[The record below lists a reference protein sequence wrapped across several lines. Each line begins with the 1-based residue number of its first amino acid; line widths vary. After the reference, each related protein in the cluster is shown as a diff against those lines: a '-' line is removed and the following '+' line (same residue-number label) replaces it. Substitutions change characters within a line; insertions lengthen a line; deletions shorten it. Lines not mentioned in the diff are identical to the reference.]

1 MSSALTSGIRVT
13 VKSQY
18 VADRSAPRQ
27 RRYAFSY
34 TVTIRNESAE
44 SAQLI
49 SRHWIIVDNE
59 GGQQEVKG
67 EGVVGAQPMLRP
79 GESFEYTSWCVI
91 PTPSGAMR
99 GTYQMVANSGSRF
112 DAEIAPFRLGMPNSL
127 N

>member
-1 MSSALTSGIRVT
+1 MSRAITNGIRVT

-18 VADRSAPRQ
+18 IPDRSAPRE

-34 TVTIRNESAE
+34 TVTIRNEGTE
-44 SAQLI
+44 SAQLL

-67 EGVVGAQPMLRP
+67 EGVVGVQPMLRQ

-91 PTPSGAMR
+91 PTASGSMR
-99 GTYQMVANSGSRF
+99 GTYQMVANSGKRF
-112 DAEIAPFRLGMPNSL
+112 EAEIAPFRLGLPNTL